1 MQRQCAQCNRPFE
14 AQRPQAKYCGATC
27 RVRASRAGGSSS
39 AAKAPPAVAA
49 VEGAA
54 DLVSAVTAELTAAG
68 RESSALGVQAIAIA
82 ERMARFDTSAG
93 LAALSKEL
101 RAVMASALQNAAPVA
116 DAVDELK
123 ARRDRKRAG

>member
-1 MQRQCAQCNRPFE
+1 M
-14 AQRPQAKYCGATC
+14 
-27 RVRASRAGGSSS
+27 
-39 AAKAPPAVAA
+39 
-49 VEGAA
+49 
-54 DLVSAVTAELTAAG
+54 SAVTAELTAAG

>member
-1 MQRQCAQCNRPFE
+1 MQRLCAVCATPFE

-27 RVRASRAGGSSS
+27 RVRANRAGMS
-39 AAKAPPAVAA
+39 ASAKPVIAVDNS
-49 VEGAA
+49 GT
-54 DLVSAVTAELTAAG
+54 DLVSAVTAELTVAG

-82 ERMARFDTSAG
+82 ERMTRFDTGAG

-101 RAVMASALQNAAPVA
+101 RAVMASALQNAATVA

-123 ARRDRKRAG
+123 ARRDRKRVG

>member
-27 RVRASRAGGSSS
+27 RVRASRAGGSS
-39 AAKAPPAVAA
+39 AAKAPPAVVAA
-49 VEGAA
+49 EGAA

>member
-27 RVRASRAGGSSS
+27 RVRASRAGGSS